1 VPRQSH
7 QRIECRERSTDRADD
22 RGNGNDRREPA
33 VSGQLAGFGDQLSGF
48 SRELDRLV
56 GELACFGL
64 LTLDTRDDLVKRE
77 AFRRRVA
84 NPRNPCVMS

>member
-33 VSGQLAGFGDQLSGF
+33 VSGQLSGF